1 MPKLEIPLSYAEK
14 LAGLAEEASE
24 LAQAALK
31 LRRAI
36 TQFNPTPVSEAEA
49 YMCLLEEIGDVQ
61 LYLDTIDYDEKA
73 VAASQRL
80 KLDRWIRRVEEDQR
94 LKLDRWVRR
103 LKEEEK

>member
-1 MPKLEIPLSYAEK
+1 MPKLSIPLSYTEK

-31 LRRAI
+31 LRRSI
-36 TQFNPTPVSEAEA
+36 TQLNPTPVSEAEA

-61 LYLDTIDYDEKA
+61 LYLDTIDYDERA
-73 VAASQRL
+73 VAASIRL
-80 KLDRWIRRVEEDQR
+80 KLDRWM
-94 LKLDRWVRR
+94 RR